1 MFDLSDPACQII
13 DTIHNCYRS
22 DPTCQGKNMNFK
34 DEVDG
39 NRNLPRDFFIFLIYF
54 GILFLLFIVVL
65 YFLRRKTVKKST
77 TRKVCSTV
85 SNQQW
90 KKHKWNRSHIII
102 SSFQYEQTQTTLLDT
117 DIWICVLSR
126 REGWRMG
133 RNWRIKNRRT
143 IYLVRPICNPCVA
156 SMKETVS
163 SVQHQSTEMNLHR
176 TQ

>member
-22 DPTCQGKNMNFK
+22 DPTCQGKKMK
-34 DEVDG
+34 LEDEVDG

-90 KKHKWNRSHIII
+90 KKHKWNRSHKII